1 MEPQN
6 GLIVNESADMV
17 NIYCTFTSNPPEL
30 IENSTLWYKDNELL
44 PLNDTTHYI
53 SQLSGYPI
61 LTIVNLTRN
70 DSGSYYCTLS
80 NQIGV
85 GKPEAPVLLNVLY
98 PPTVNLQIYPNPS
111 QGFTIKEG
119 DDVRMICDIID
130 GNPLNA
136 SKVKWMKNSGELV
149 NELDGESTAQKEI
162 TWLSISRSLTG
173 NYTCLAI
180 SDAGSSQISNFVEID
195 VSYPPS
201 KALIRQLNGIYA
213 IKGKN
218 LTLECIVSDLGKPS
232 IDTEYLWENADGIP
246 FESKGPILHI
256 TNLKLIDRGN
266 ISCAA
271 VNEVGLGP
279 KGRFEIVPYA
289 PPKIID
295 SLPPTIGVN
304 EKRIKKVIEGVEEG
318 VQEMEDAISVSC
330 RVECYPICHIN
341 WYNNNQLI
349 ENVSQFYHIKNSV
362 HPEEFLLNRFVS
374 IVSSLVFNLSALSPS
389 LDRTSRSLYSCVSSD
404 NVVGPS
410 VKSEM
415 QFLVECMYY
424 ALNYK

>member
-70 DSGSYYCTLS
+70 DSGAYYCTLS

-85 GKPEAPVLLNVLY
+85 GKPEAAVLLNVLY

-111 QGFTIKEG
+111 QGFAIKEG

-180 SDAGSSQISNFVEID
+180 SDAGSSQISNVVEID

-232 IDTEYLWENADGIP
+232 IGTEYYWENADGIP
-246 FESKGPILHI
+246 FESKGPTLHI
-256 TNLKLIDRGN
+256 TNLELKNRGN

-271 VNEVGLGP
+271 VNEVGFGP

-289 PPKIID
+289 VPQIID

-304 EKRIKKVIEGVEEG
+304 EKRIKKLIEGVEEG
-318 VQEMEDAISVSC
+318 VEDTISVSC

-341 WYNNNQLI
+341 WYQNNQLI
-349 ENVSQFYHIKNSV
+349 DNGSQFYHIKNSI

-424 ALNYK
+424 SLNYK